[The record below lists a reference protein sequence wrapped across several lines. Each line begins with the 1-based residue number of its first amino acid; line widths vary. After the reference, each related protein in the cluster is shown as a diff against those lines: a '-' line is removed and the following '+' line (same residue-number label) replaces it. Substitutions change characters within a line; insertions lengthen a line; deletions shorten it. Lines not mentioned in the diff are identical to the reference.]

1 MSARWKGSTAVQLQR
16 VESKWTSQRGW
27 EAVYIYV
34 GPKALIS
41 AAATNSA
48 YVQYATSVDVVPDR
62 NLSELRVTFANI
74 DNSQPDQYTEESSLW
89 TFEPMS
95 IEKNTEQ
102 NPKYTPLG
110 NISARAGLVKR
121 ILLAIKEYENEVA
134 TGISLQNSDK
144 DKNFDLNNYITY
156 KNADDSEIS
165 ASNESLAE
173 EMAGLI
179 VNGHDTYPSGK
190 YILKNVKVVPPNTA
204 MSVNHFKTLFQWGT
218 DRVVNLIASS
228 PPSITNAGIIGNLID
243 VFPNERWLKLPP
255 TIYSTN
261 NGKFE
266 IITEFQQQGQYEL
279 PYQLNPW
286 Y

>member
-1 MSARWKGSTAVQLQR
+1 MTVRFKGSTAIQLQR
-16 VESKWTSQRGW
+16 VESKWTRERGW
-27 EAVYIYV
+27 EAVYVYV

-48 YVQYATSVDVVPDR
+48 YVQYSTGIDVVPDK
-62 NLSELRVTFANI
+62 NLSELRVTFANS

-89 TFEPMS
+89 TFEPMRL
-95 IEKNTEQ
+95 EKNTEQ

-110 NISARAGLVKR
+110 NISARQGFVKR
-121 ILLAIKEYENEVA
+121 ILLAIAEYEKEVS

-156 KNADDSEIS
+156 KNADDSEYS
-165 ASNESLAE
+165 AENEALAA

-179 VNGHDTYPSGK
+179 VNGHDTYPTGK
-190 YILKNVKVVPPNTA
+190 YILKNVKVVPPNTQL
-204 MSVNHFKTLFQWGT
+204 SVNHYKTLFQWST
-218 DRVVNLIASS
+218 ARVVDLIASS

-243 VFPNERWLKLPP
+243 VFPNERWLKQPP

-266 IITEFQQQGQYEL
+266 IITEFEQQGQFET
-279 PYQLNPW
+279 PFQLNPW